1 MKAETN
7 NWIIKQVWRDILF
20 LNYPVPPELI
30 SPTLPKGLEL
40 DTYNGLAYLSIVPFR
55 MEGIQFRYGSPV
67 PFSNLWELNLR
78 TYVSYKG
85 RKGIYFYTLD
95 TDHLLGSWIAKTFFN
110 LPYRFKSIRGFKIDS
125 IFQMEGEN
133 LLIEAKLSS
142 VPILNTL
149 YQDWL
154 TERYCLFTTKSDS
167 IIRGDVFHKP
177 WPLKFCKVKKVESNL
192 IKEFFPGKN
201 PKLESAF
208 FCDELPVSF
217 EAFKRNI

>member
-1 MKAETN
+1 MKTETN
-7 NWIIKQVWRDILF
+7 HWIIKQVWKDILF
-20 LNYPVPPELI
+20 LNYPIPPKLI

-40 DTYNGLAYLSIVPFR
+40 DTYNGNAYLSIVPFR
-55 MEGIQFRYGSPV
+55 MEGIQFRYGPQL

-110 LPYRFKSIRGFKIDS
+110 LPYRFKSIRGYREVVNFNL
-125 IFQMEGEN
+125 EGED
-133 LLIEAKLSS
+133 LHIEAKLSQ

-154 TERYCLFTTKSDS
+154 TERYSLFTSKDDS

-177 WPLKFCKVKKVESNL
+177 WPLKFCKIKKSKTGLLN
-192 IKEFFPGKN
+192 EFFPNIKLE
-201 PKLESAF
+201 LESAF

-217 EAFKRNI
+217 ENFKGNI